1 MIFCWF
7 LSVFEFSS
15 FWLKASAKTD
25 HDCDPIRSFPFFW
38 PPWHPWGRLSNVLK
52 DLSSR
57 NPSVDGRLRA
67 NLTDLSFAINFSF
80 EEEEYRRPPQII
92 GVPRRTKLWPLMM
105 LISEYVCSNDY
116 TTGVCPAVHRCPP
129 WVPCP
134 VRAVGA
140 VPTAAVPRGT
150 ALARGGTISRGTFVS
165 DDTKCLKSWG
175 HCRTGLRDETRL
187 WKMPP
192 LPLLTAVP

>member
-1 MIFCWF
+1 
-7 LSVFEFSS
+7 
-15 FWLKASAKTD
+15 
-25 HDCDPIRSFPFFW
+25 
-38 PPWHPWGRLSNVLK
+38 
-52 DLSSR
+52 
-57 NPSVDGRLRA
+57 
-67 NLTDLSFAINFSF
+67 
-80 EEEEYRRPPQII
+80 
-92 GVPRRTKLWPLMM
+92 M

-134 VRAVGA
+134 CARRGRR
-140 VPTAAVPRGT
+140 PRGT

-192 LPLLTAVP
+192 LPLLIAVPYIYIPSTINTQPFNLQPLFWKSGSRKVVLQTRIFFSGQPVFLHQKKNPSFRTTCLQREKGGFIV